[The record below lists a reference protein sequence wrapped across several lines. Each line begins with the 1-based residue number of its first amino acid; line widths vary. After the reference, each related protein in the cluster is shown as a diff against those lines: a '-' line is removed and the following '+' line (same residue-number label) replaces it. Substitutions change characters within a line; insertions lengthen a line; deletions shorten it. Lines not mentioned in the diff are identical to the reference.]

1 MTNITSPI
9 NGKIVAIEPDNKNYK
24 VYIKVDK
31 SNYNFFAP
39 INGFVRIKEYQNGL
53 NFEPLTYKGM
63 VLNNS
68 ILFSIAE
75 LDIEIY
81 SGMYSPKL
89 ELVEKYVKKN
99 EKIGVILDGLV
110 ILHLPYKPQVELNME
125 VDAKL
130 TIL

>member
-1 MTNITSPI
+1 MTNITSPV
-9 NGKIVAIEPDNKNYK
+9 NGVVVAIEPEKKIYK

-53 NFEPLTYKGM
+53 SLEPLTYKGM

-75 LDIEIY
+75 LDIEVH

-89 ELVEKYVKKN
+89 ELIEKYVKKH
-99 EKIGVILDGLV
+99 EKIGIILDGLV
-110 ILHLPYKPQVELNME
+110 ILHLPYKPRVELNME
-125 VDAKL
+125 IEAKE

>member
-1 MTNITSPI
+1 MTNITSPV
-9 NGKIVAIEPDNKNYK
+9 NGVVVAIEPEKKIYK

-53 NFEPLTYKGM
+53 NLEPLTYKGM

-75 LDIEIY
+75 LDIEVH

-89 ELVEKYVKKN
+89 ELIEKYVKKH
-99 EKIGVILDGLV
+99 EKIGIILDGLV

-125 VDAKL
+125 IEAKE

>member
-1 MTNITSPI
+1 MTNITSPV
-9 NGKIVAIEPDNKNYK
+9 NGTVVAIEPDNKNYK

-31 SNYNFFAP
+31 SNFNFFAP
-39 INGFVRIKEYQNGL
+39 INGFVVLKEYQNGL
-53 NFEPLTYKGM
+53 NLEPLTYKGM
-63 VLNNS
+63 QLNNH
-68 ILFSIAE
+68 IFFKIAE

-89 ELVEKYVKKN
+89 KIIEKYVTKH
-99 EKIGVILDGLV
+99 EKIGIVLDGLV

-125 VDAKL
+125 VEAKT

>member
-1 MTNITSPI
+1 MTNITSPV
-9 NGKIVAIEPDNKNYK
+9 NGTVVAIEPDNKNYK

-31 SNYNFFAP
+31 SNFNFFAP
-39 INGFVRIKEYQNGL
+39 INGFVVLKEYQNGL
-53 NFEPLTYKGM
+53 NLEPLTYKGM
-63 VLNNS
+63 QLNNH
-68 ILFSIAE
+68 IFFKIAE

-89 ELVEKYVKKN
+89 KIIEKYVKKH
-99 EKIGVILDGLV
+99 EEMGIVLDGLV

-125 VDAKL
+125 VEAKT